1 MLNVNGAV
9 IIDGTITN
17 AEIANGAITNAK
29 IGDAQITT
37 AKIGTA
43 QMDTLRVAGNAITV
57 QASVQ
62 RGSSGTS
69 SFSIYSPTGGQILI
83 LAYFA
88 GSDFDGRSLSVYV
101 NGGLIGTV
109 TGTREV
115 SGFAGDNLAYKTGRG
130 SRMFLVSVGAG
141 TTTISGTIG
150 SFDYGFVLSGLLT
163 MR

>member
-1 MLNVNGAV
+1 VLTSPSTVNGVSVPA
-9 IIDGTITN
+9 GTYIKQ
-17 AEIANGAITNAK
+17 ANIY
-29 IGDAQITT
+29 DAAITT

-43 QMDTLRVAGNAITV
+43 QVDTLRVAGNAITV

-88 GSDFDGRSLSVYV
+88 GSQSANRSLYVYV

-109 TGTREV
+109 VGTAV
-115 SGFAGDNLAYKTGRG
+115 ASGFSGDNLAYSTGQG
-130 SRMFLVSVGAG
+130 SKMFLVGVGAG

-150 SFDYGFVLSGLLT
+150 SFDQGFVLSGLLT